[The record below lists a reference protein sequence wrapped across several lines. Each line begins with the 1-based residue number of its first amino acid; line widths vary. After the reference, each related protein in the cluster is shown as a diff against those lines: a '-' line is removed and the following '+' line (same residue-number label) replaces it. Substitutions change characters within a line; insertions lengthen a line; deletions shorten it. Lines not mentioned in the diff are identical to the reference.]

1 MSESPKLSK
10 KHSAFVDEYLRLFNG
25 TRAYLRVYKRASYN
39 TARANASKLLANADI
54 AEAIRKR
61 LEELHMGADETL
73 KLLADMARSDVGAFM
88 DVSTVGWNIDLLQRD
103 DKGELMHDAGGNVI
117 KKPETKLI
125 KKLKQKVT
133 TFIGKKEDS
142 EDREIIE
149 TEIELYDAQAALEK
163 IGRHLDLF
171 PNKMDVTS
179 GGEKIG
185 ANDTDTRLEIL
196 RKLDSIATATV
207 AGAISVKPEPST
219 TGKPGA

>member
-1 MSESPKLSK
+1 MSDPRIEILPIKQGRKIGLSK
-10 KHSAFVDEYLRLFNG
+10 KHSAFVDEYLCCFNG
-25 TRAYLRVYKRASYN
+25 TRAYSRIYPHASKRSARASA
-39 TARANASKLLANADI
+39 ARLLATGSVT
-54 AEAIRKR
+54 EAIKQR
-61 LEELHMGADETL
+61 LQELHMGADETL

-142 EDREIIE
+142 EDREIVE

-171 PNKMDVTS
+171 PNRVDLTS
-179 GGEKIG
+179 DGKVITLNVVYKDKDGVSD
-185 ANDTDTRLEIL
+185 NTPP
-196 RKLDSIATATV
+196 ATPE
-207 AGAISVKPEPST
+207 AG
-219 TGKPGA
+219 